1 MKKIK
6 YVLPILIIVAVI
18 GFAFTKS
25 NSTVYASTMK
35 KVNQISMK
43 ITNYLDEL
51 VAIKDEK
58 MYLSSPIAIMKDNE
72 GYANL
77 VNLGIDAIKPLYEK
91 LEKSNESGLMEYIY
105 AMAIED
111 IMSQSFEYRASFD
124 SSKTPTEL
132 ENSINYWSNAN
143 EFKIA
148 FSHFMEELPSKY
160 EFIKNNEEFS
170 EDIKEQKI
178 IELGIGV
185 IPYLVEDINSKNDS
199 LKFNDILNNLFL
211 EKNIKVDDSNKWI
224 QSNQETID
232 MIKNITDK

>member
-1 MKKIK
+1 
-6 YVLPILIIVAVI
+6 
-18 GFAFTKS
+18 
-25 NSTVYASTMK
+25 
-35 KVNQISMK
+35 
-43 ITNYLDEL
+43 
-51 VAIKDEK
+51 
-58 MYLSSPIAIMKDNE
+58 
-72 GYANL
+72 
-77 VNLGIDAIKPLYEK
+77 
-91 LEKSNESGLMEYIY
+91 
-105 AMAIED
+105 MAIED
-111 IMSQSFEYRASFD
+111 IMLQSFEYRASFD

-148 FSHFMEELPSKY
+148 FNHFMKELPSEY

-178 IELGIGV
+178 IDLGIGV
-185 IPYLVEDINSKNDS
+185 IPYIVEDINNKDDS

-232 MIKNITDK
+232 MIKSITDK

>member
-132 ENSINYWSNAN
+132 ENSINY
-143 EFKIA
+143 
-148 FSHFMEELPSKY
+148 
-160 EFIKNNEEFS
+160 
-170 EDIKEQKI
+170 
-178 IELGIGV
+178 
-185 IPYLVEDINSKNDS
+185 
-199 LKFNDILNNLFL
+199 
-211 EKNIKVDDSNKWI
+211 
-224 QSNQETID
+224 
-232 MIKNITDK
+232 